1 METTQKQ
8 NPSPELGPKQAA
20 HWLGV
25 SVRTLEDWR
34 ARGEGPPY
42 YKVGGGV
49 RYSIAELEA
58 WFVGR
63 RVVPELPYGPKM
75 LTGRVRHQNIWHR
88 FGCDLE
94 EDWPHLMV

>member
-1 METTQKQ
+1 MSANQSKKH
-8 NPSPELGPKQAA
+8 PSELGPKQAA

-42 YKVGGGV
+42 FKVGGAV
-49 RYSIAELEA
+49 RYSIVELEA

-63 RVVPELPYGPKM
+63 RVVPVLPYGPKM
-75 LTGRVRHQNIWHR
+75 LTGRSCRRAARMQ
-88 FGCDLE
+88 G
-94 EDWPHLMV
+94 PS